1 MADQDKKIHKI
12 LVGEDV
18 YEVDAKYWGGLE
30 PDSKQ
35 DVLVSGTNI
44 KTINGQSIL
53 GEGNVVIE
61 GGGSSNIIVDDAVS
75 DTSTNPVSNKVIK
88 EYVDLHSQYER
99 VDEIDAPDLD
109 LPTIVVDAQLS
120 LSSSNPVENKVIT
133 AEINSKV
140 SASKLAYE
148 VAQINLS
155 LADKQDKIDDIAT
168 IRSGAAK
175 GATAVTGVKVN
186 GTIKK
191 PSSGTVDVGDVV
203 TSVKVNGSTKKA
215 SKGVVDLGT
224 LLTQQDIKGKQDTLV
239 SGTNIKTLNNQS
251 LLGSGNITLN
261 VDCDDSLSE
270 TSVNPVQNKVIT
282 KTITDNERLVAAALN
297 DLDLRITL
305 MESTDVTVDTSDLVT
320 KEEFNAVLNADASN
334 AIESFNEIT
343 AFLAGVT
350 DTESLEGIVASI
362 EQQIAAKQDKLTSG
376 TSIKT
381 INNQSILGSGN
392 INVVVDTSNL
402 ATKAEVNAK
411 QDKIDDLATIRSGA
425 AKGATALQSYTEKY
439 TGTVTEVK
447 INGTTKNPSDGV
459 VDLGDV
465 ITTHQ
470 DISHL
475 ATKTEVNDKQ
485 DKIDDLATIRSG
497 AAKGAT
503 ALQEHQDISHLATKE
518 EVQDIIDEIIINE
531 EVYAASVNDLNERII
546 DLDNTLTSE
555 INSRESLGV
564 ELQELKTQVIDNED
578 VWATSFVDI
587 DKRVNDNYQ
596 HGEDTYATKESLTD
610 EVQEINSVILDN
622 EEVIAATLTDLNDQ
636 IAELNATIARLITR
650 IETLENA

>member
-61 GGGSSNIIVDDAVS
+61 GGSGDISIDDVIS
-75 DTSTNPVSNKVIK
+75 DTSTNPVANKVVK
-88 EYVDLHSQYER
+88 EYVDLHSKYER
-99 VDEIDAPDLD
+99 VDDIVAPDLD
-109 LPTIVVDAQLS
+109 LPTIVVDDQLS

-402 ATKAEVNAK
+402 ATK
-411 QDKIDDLATIRSGA
+411 
-425 AKGATALQSYTEKY
+425 
-439 TGTVTEVK
+439 
-447 INGTTKNPSDGV
+447 
-459 VDLGDV
+459 
-465 ITTHQ
+465 
-470 DISHL
+470 
-475 ATKTEVNDKQ
+475 
-485 DKIDDLATIRSG
+485 
-497 AAKGAT
+497 
-503 ALQEHQDISHLATKE
+503 E
-518 EVQDIIDEIIINE
+518 EVQDLIDEIIINE
-531 EVYAASVNDLNERII
+531 EVYAASANDLNERII

-564 ELQELKTQVIDNED
+564 ELQELKTQVIDNE
-578 VWATSFVDI
+578 
-587 DKRVNDNYQ
+587 
-596 HGEDTYATKESLTD
+596 
-610 EVQEINSVILDN
+610 
-622 EEVIAATLTDLNDQ
+622 EVIEATRTDLNDQ

>member
-1 MADQDKKIHKI
+1 
-12 LVGEDV
+12 
-18 YEVDAKYWGGLE
+18 
-30 PDSKQ
+30 
-35 DVLVSGTNI
+35 
-44 KTINGQSIL
+44 
-53 GEGNVVIE
+53 
-61 GGGSSNIIVDDAVS
+61 
-75 DTSTNPVSNKVIK
+75 
-88 EYVDLHSQYER
+88 
-99 VDEIDAPDLD
+99 
-109 LPTIVVDAQLS
+109 
-120 LSSSNPVENKVIT
+120 
-133 AEINSKV
+133 
-140 SASKLAYE
+140 
-148 VAQINLS
+148 
-155 LADKQDKIDDIAT
+155 
-168 IRSGAAK
+168 
-175 GATAVTGVKVN
+175 
-186 GTIKK
+186 
-191 PSSGTVDVGDVV
+191 
-203 TSVKVNGSTKKA
+203 
-215 SKGVVDLGT
+215 
-224 LLTQQDIKGKQDTLV
+224 
-239 SGTNIKTLNNQS
+239 
-251 LLGSGNITLN
+251 
-261 VDCDDSLSE
+261 
-270 TSVNPVQNKVIT
+270 VIT

-447 INGTTKNPSDGV
+447 INGTTKKPSNGV

-475 ATKTEVNDKQ
+475 ATKTEVNAKQ

-518 EVQDIIDEIIINE
+518 EVQDLIDEIIINE

-564 ELQELKTQVIDNED
+564 ELQELKIQVIDNED

>member
-53 GEGNVVIE
+53 GEGDVVIE
-61 GGGSSNIIVDDAVS
+61 GGSGDIAIDDVIS
-75 DTSTNPVSNKVIK
+75 DTSTNPVANKVIK
-88 EYVDLHSQYER
+88 EYVDLHSKYER
-99 VDEIDAPDLD
+99 VDDIVAPDLD
-109 LPTIVVDAQLS
+109 LPTVVVDAQLS

-133 AEINSKV
+133 AELNSKI

-148 VAQINLS
+148 VSQINLS

-203 TSVKVNGSTKKA
+203 TSVKINGSTKKV
-215 SKGVVDLGT
+215 SNGTVDLGT
-224 LLTQQDIKGKQDTLV
+224 VLTSHQDISGKQDVLV

-282 KTITDNERLVAAALN
+282 KTIADNERLVAAALN

-305 MESTDVTVDTSDLVT
+305 MESTDVAVDTSDLVT
-320 KEEFNAVLNADASN
+320 KEEFNTFLNADASN

-362 EQQIAAKQDKLTSG
+362 EQQIAAKQDILVSG

-381 INNQSILGSGN
+381 INNQSILGNGN

-411 QDKIDDLATIRSGA
+411 QDKIDDLDA
-425 AKGATALQSYTEKY
+425 
-439 TGTVTEVK
+439 
-447 INGTTKNPSDGV
+447 
-459 VDLGDV
+459 
-465 ITTHQ
+465 
-470 DISHL
+470 
-475 ATKTEVNDKQ
+475 
-485 DKIDDLATIRSG
+485 IRSG

-518 EVQDIIDEIIINE
+518 EVQDLIDEIIINE

-610 EVQEINSVILDN
+610 DVQEINSVILDN

-636 IAELNATIARLITR
+636 IAKLNATIARLITR

>member
-30 PDSKQ
+30 PSSKQ
-35 DVLVSGTNI
+35 DALVSGTNI

-75 DTSTNPVSNKVIK
+75 DTSTNPVANKVIK

-120 LSSSNPVENKVIT
+120 LSSSNPVENKAIT

-168 IRSGAAK
+168 IRSGASK

-224 LLTQQDIKGKQDTLV
+224 LLTQQDINGKQDTLV

-305 MESTDVTVDTSDLVT
+305 MENTDVAVDTSDLVT

-402 ATKAEVNAK
+402 ATKTEVNAK

-439 TGTVTEVK
+439 TGTVTGVK
-447 INGTTKNPSDGV
+447 INGTTKNPSNGV

-465 ITTHQ
+465 ITAHQ
-470 DISHL
+470 DISNL
-475 ATKTEVNDKQ
+475 ATKSEVNAKQ

-518 EVQDIIDEIIINE
+518 EVQDLIDEIIINE

-546 DLDNTLTSE
+546 DLDNILTSE

-578 VWATSFVDI
+578 VWATSFVNI
-587 DKRVNDNYQ
+587 DERVNANYQ
-596 HGEDTYATKESLTD
+596 HGEDTYATKESLTT
-610 EVQEINSVILDN
+610 EIETINTNILDN
-622 EEVIAATLTDLNDQ
+622 EEVIAATLTDLNRQ
-636 IAELNATIARLITR
+636 IADLNATIAVLISR
-650 IETLENA
+650 IETLENV